1 MRKQGFI
8 QEATYSRA
16 YNAFEV
22 GVVSPDFCTYFVD
35 TIPLF
40 FISIRV
46 WNRDIKTRLQH
57 FVLCE

>member
-40 FISIRV
+40 FSI
-46 WNRDIKTRLQH
+46 
-57 FVLCE
+57 LCYVSELKSE